1 MATTATF
8 DTHAFIKQLVA
19 TGMPEPQAEAVTNMV
34 RDARDHDM
42 SHLATKADLRAELA
56 ETKADLMKW
65 IIGAL
70 GVQTLAVLGGL
81 AALLRMAGH

>member
-1 MATTATF
+1 
-8 DTHAFIKQLVA
+8 
-19 TGMPEPQAEAVTNMV
+19 
-34 RDARDHDM
+34 M

-56 ETKADLMKW
+56 ETRADLMKW